1 VSTVGRPDFASDEE
15 EQQDSQHLGS
25 DSDSLEND
33 ASCEGKLWEGA
44 EAEVC
49 DAMNETALAIKQEV
63 AVEKKMRERAQR
75 KEARRMRRAR
85 EELWWILEATAADVL
100 RDDWLRH
107 TSPFWMA
114 IALEDAD
121 KPLVQRQRGA
131 VKELLA
137 LEKARWGRELRV
149 LRDKLQAALLEYDK
163 EMLAH
168 EMAEIRREE
177 RRARAVTSTKPNIST
192 KTRRAKAYKVHC
204 DDDEDLRPFDAPCV
218 EMYLRRRSRSRS
230 KSQERCSQE
239 RARLWAERRSAEA
252 DQLEREDG
260 GDEMMSRLVE
270 AVEPAMFRT
279 LLLQNLICKLRQV
292 STQACFCVLQYSGLE
307 ICMH

>member
-1 VSTVGRPDFASDEE
+1 
-15 EQQDSQHLGS
+15 
-25 DSDSLEND
+25 
-33 ASCEGKLWEGA
+33 
-44 EAEVC
+44 
-49 DAMNETALAIKQEV
+49 
-63 AVEKKMRERAQR
+63 
-75 KEARRMRRAR
+75 MRRAR

-100 RDDWLRH
+100 QDDWLRH

-307 ICMH
+307 NVHVNFFPVVITKFRDHMNLFAAQIDRSRLWIPEAQKFDAFTAGAWEFVFCVHPISAGC